1 MAFIVGNYGITL
13 SGDMNFNDANCNIIN
28 NKMKQISF
36 VEPAGAPG
44 SIFTCNTFITPTSTT
59 PVNVLQIDRSS
70 GVWGGLYIEC
80 IIYGTHNTN
89 PGFANKWE
97 FMLRTAETSTNV
109 FSNAIYQ
116 GTTAVASA
124 SNLTRTTV
132 GSGSSTVM
140 PSLRQT
146 TSVTTTTFSVVPT
159 ATSTTDNF
167 YVVSFRIMNGSGTIY
182 NYTVY

>member
-1 MAFIVGNYGITL
+1 MAFSVGNYGITL
-13 SGDMNFNDANCNIIN
+13 SGDMNFNDASCNIIN
-28 NKMKQISF
+28 NKIKQISF
-36 VEPAGAPG
+36 IEPAGSPG
-44 SIFTCNTFITPTSTT
+44 SIFTCNTFITPTDTT
-59 PVNVLQIDRSS
+59 PVNVLQIARSS

-97 FMLRTAETSTNV
+97 FMLRTAETSANV

-116 GTTAVASA
+116 GTTAITSGN
-124 SNLTRTTV
+124 NLTRINV
-132 GSGSSTVM
+132 GSGAVGVM

-146 TSVTTTTFSVVPT
+146 TSATTTTFSVVPP
-159 ATSTTDNF
+159 TSLTGNF

-182 NYTVY
+182 DYTVY